1 MISANATQNPKIF
14 CGAARRL
21 TAAPRRAKKVT
32 FQWGGGRSRDVDIFL
47 RFFLVGGSFYV
58 ILMKVH
64 ARTGP
69 VAVAG
74 FEKMLAKVKDF
85 LHEVS
90 LYQRPDK
97 QKALRA
103 PRKSRCLS
111 TPPCSFRSVF

>member
-1 MISANATQNPKIF
+1 MRENRAKFHYDQRERDPKYKKIF
-14 CGAARRL
+14 GAARRL

-90 LYQRPDK
+90 L
-97 QKALRA
+97 
-103 PRKSRCLS
+103 
-111 TPPCSFRSVF
+111 